1 MTENQETHVLRPEVK
16 DLDTALQQLKYC
28 HWGWTIAKLLMFCF
42 EKKKG
47 AGNIISFFLKNRGKP
62 SCSNVEIHGDF
73 GNIRSSD
80 AANKKEGEIKAPH

>member
-1 MTENQETHVLRPEVK
+1 
-16 DLDTALQQLKYC
+16 
-28 HWGWTIAKLLMFCF
+28 MFCF
-42 EKKKG
+42 EKKG